1 MKLLADSVLVHLTGH
16 SKQLLVK
23 VLIWKAQVRNKT
35 SAFYSHDSWYNYIHH
50 WCSQYLL
57 THVWRCIQVQEVPL
71 RRTHQSLCPDFSRHG
86 CSLMAWQSTLKLR
99 KWPVV
104 FHDDRSTPGMGND
117 YPVAVALIF
126 HTDRQIA
133 LIRLVAWFISQSW
146 NKFLDEVTS
155 DPALT
160 ANRNG
165 GPRQHR
171 LGMVK
176 LRTTSIRKG
185 IQ

>member
-1 MKLLADSVLVHLTGH
+1 MKLLMDSVLVHLTGH

-35 SAFYSHDSWYNYIHH
+35 SAFYSHDLIIYIIDAPNT
-50 WCSQYLL
+50 CLRS
-57 THVWRCIQVQEVPL
+57 VWRCIQVQEVPL
-71 RRTHQSLCPDFSRHG
+71 RRTRQSLCPDFSRHG
-86 CSLMAWQSTLKLR
+86 CSFMAWQSTLKLR

-133 LIRLVAWFISQSW
+133 LIRLVAWFISQPW

>member
-1 MKLLADSVLVHLTGH
+1 MKIFMDPELVHLTGH

-35 SAFYSHDSWYNYIHH
+35 SAFCSHDSWYT
-50 WCSQYLL
+50 S
-57 THVWRCIQVQEVPL
+57 E
-71 RRTHQSLCPDFSRHG
+71 
-86 CSLMAWQSTLKLR
+86 SLMLIISAYACMAMCSSSRSSITPYPPATIKT
-99 KWPVV
+99 WPL
-104 FHDDRSTPGMGND
+104 FHGLTINPEAAKMASRLPRWPKHSWNGQRLSGSCSSDF
-117 YPVAVALIF
+117 F
-126 HTDRQIA
+126 HTDRQSA
-133 LIRLVAWFISQSW
+133 LIRLVAWFISQPW